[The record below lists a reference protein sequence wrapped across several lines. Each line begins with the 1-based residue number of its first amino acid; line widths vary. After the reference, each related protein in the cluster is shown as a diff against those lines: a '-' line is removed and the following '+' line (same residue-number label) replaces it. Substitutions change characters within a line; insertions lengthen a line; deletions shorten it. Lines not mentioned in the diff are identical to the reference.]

1 MIDIDKVIST
11 ASYLSGSDRLE
22 EVTKHIGV
30 NLTQKEAKKVVG
42 RVVEGIGNIVRF
54 SPPLRSFS
62 DHRLRLISMKN
73 KLENAPEDYLTERR
87 GEGMVNGGYNK
98 IYALLKQD
106 EKKVAK
112 VMKWELPVP
121 QEKLAAV
128 AEIAR
133 ATTDYC
139 LVRIGQDLDRAALEK
154 ATKKLGKAPME
165 AILEGRESD
174 SDSDSTE
181 RKATSWV
188 RKVSSGSNST
198 ASLSSDGS
206 VKK

>member
-11 ASYLSGSDRLE
+11 ASYYCDFKRSEKLSDYIGIL
-22 EVTKHIGV
+22 TK
-30 NLTQKEAKKVVG
+30 KEAEKVVG

-54 SPPLRSFS
+54 SPPLRSLS
-62 DHRLRLISMKN
+62 DHRLRLISMRD
-73 KLENAPEDYLTERR
+73 KLGDVPEEFLREDS
-87 GEGMVNGGYNK
+87 MVDAGYNK

-121 QEKLAAV
+121 PEKLAAV
-128 AEIAR
+128 SEIAR

>member
-1 MIDIDKVIST
+1 MIDISKVIST
-11 ASYLSGSDRLE
+11 SHYLDFKHSEKLSDY
-22 EVTKHIGV
+22 IGI
-30 NLTQKEAKKVVG
+30 LTQKEAEKAVG
-42 RVVEGIGNIVRF
+42 RSIDGITDIVYF

-62 DHRLRLISMKN
+62 DHRLRLISMRN
-73 KLENAPEDYLTERR
+73 KLENVPEDFLIEK
-87 GEGMVNGGYNK
+87 GSMVNVGYNK

-121 QEKLAAV
+121 LEKLAAV
-128 AEIAR
+128 SEIAR

>member
-1 MIDIDKVIST
+1 MVNLRDIIST
-11 ASYLSGSDRLE
+11 SHYLDFKSSKIVSDN
-22 EVTKHIGV
+22 VGI
-30 NLTQKEAKKVVG
+30 LTQKEAEKAVARTIDGV
-42 RVVEGIGNIVRF
+42 GNIVYH
-54 SPPLRSFS
+54 SPPLRSLS
-62 DHRLRLISMKN
+62 DHRLRLISMKDR
-73 KLENAPEDYLTERR
+73 LEDVPEEFLREDS
-87 GEGMVNGGYNK
+87 MVDAGYNK

-106 EKKVAK
+106 EKKIAK

-121 QEKLAAV
+121 PEKLAAV
-128 AEIAR
+128 SEIAR

>member
-1 MIDIDKVIST
+1 MPL
-11 ASYLSGSDRLE
+11 YLKADQLE
-22 EVTKHIGV
+22 EVVKYVGTLTK
-30 NLTQKEAKKVVG
+30 KEVRNTVG
-42 RVVEGIGNIVRF
+42 RVVDGISDIVYF
-54 SPPLRSFS
+54 LPPLRSFS

-73 KLENAPEDYLTERR
+73 NLENVPEDYLTERR

-106 EKKVAK
+106 DKKIAK

-133 ATTDYC
+133 AATDYC

-165 AILEGRESD
+165 TILEGRESD

-198 ASLSSDGS
+198 VSLSSDGS
-206 VKK
+206 AKK

>member
-1 MIDIDKVIST
+1 MVNLRNIVST
-11 ASYLSGSDRLE
+11 SHYLDFKRSEKLSDY
-22 EVTKHIGV
+22 IGI
-30 NLTQKEAKKVVG
+30 LTQKEAEKAVARSVG
-42 RVVEGIGNIVRF
+42 GIGDIVYN
-54 SPPLRSFS
+54 SPSLRSFS
-62 DHRLRLISMKN
+62 DHRLHLISMRN
-73 KLENAPEDYLTERR
+73 KLENVPEDYLQEKS
-87 GEGMVNGGYNK
+87 MVDAGYND

-106 EKKVAK
+106 EKKIAK

-181 RKATSWV
+181 KKATSWV

>member
-1 MIDIDKVIST
+1 MIDIRKTLNIPRYLDFKRSKIVSDK
-11 ASYLSGSDRLE
+11 
-22 EVTKHIGV
+22 IGI
-30 NLTQKEAKKVVG
+30 LTQKEAEKAVG
-42 RVVEGIGNIVRF
+42 RTIDGISDIAYF
-54 SPPLRSFS
+54 LPPLRSLS
-62 DHRLRLISMKN
+62 DHRLRLISMRN
-73 KLENAPEDYLTERR
+73 KLENVPEDYLTERR

-106 EKKVAK
+106 EKKIAK
-112 VMKWELPVP
+112 VMKWEIPVP
-121 QEKLAAV
+121 PEKLAAV
-128 AEIAR
+128 SEIAR
-133 ATTDYC
+133 ATTNYC

-188 RKVSSGSNST
+188 RKVSSSSNST

>member
-1 MIDIDKVIST
+1 MIDISKVIST
-11 ASYLSGSDRLE
+11 SHYLDFKHSEKLSDY
-22 EVTKHIGV
+22 IGI
-30 NLTQKEAKKVVG
+30 LTQKEAEKAVG
-42 RVVEGIGNIVRF
+42 RSIDGITDIVYF

-62 DHRLRLISMKN
+62 DHRLRLISMRN
-73 KLENAPEDYLTERR
+73 KLENVPEDFLIEK
-87 GEGMVNGGYNK
+87 GSMVNVGYTK

-121 QEKLAAV
+121 LEKLAAV
-128 AEIAR
+128 SEIAR

-188 RKVSSGSNST
+188 RKVSSGSST

-206 VKK
+206 AKK